1 MRNEDGRATRLREQ
15 LADARSRRVV
25 FVSHC
30 LLDQN
35 VRYLGGA
42 ESPGVVPSAIEPY
55 VREGVGLRQM
65 PCPEE
70 IAWGGVMKR
79 LILRAYGARWAYR
92 LRALVLPLF
101 LLYTRLRYWKIARR
115 VAAEIAD
122 CVRAGIEVVG
132 VVGVGDSPS
141 CGVDH
146 TLDLRRSLPV
156 VASMDVETI
165 DAATFKEH
173 AVRSLLEP
181 GEGLFIAALRRQLRH
196 RGLSIAFTEHVPGWR
211 SA

>member
-1 MRNEDGRATRLREQ
+1 MRARDDRATRLTAQ
-15 LADARSRRVV
+15 LADRRSRRVV

-42 ESPGVVPSAIEPY
+42 ESPGVVPSAIERY
-55 VREGVGLRQM
+55 VREGVGLRQL

-79 LILRAYGARWAYR
+79 LILRAYGARWVYR
-92 LRALVLPLF
+92 LRAIVLPLF
-101 LLYTRLRYWKIARR
+101 LLYTRIRYWRVARR
-115 VAAEIAD
+115 VAAEMAD
-122 CVRAGIEVVG
+122 CERSGIEVVG
-132 VVGVGDSPS
+132 VVGIGDSPS

-156 VASMDVETI
+156 VASMDVDTI
-165 DAATFKEH
+165 DAATFKER

-181 GEGLFIAALRRQLRH
+181 GEGLFIHALRKQLRR
-196 RGLSIAFTEHVPGWR
+196 RGLSIPLSEHMP
-211 SA
+211 A

>member
-1 MRNEDGRATRLREQ
+1 MRPHDDRATHLAAQ
-15 LADARSRRVV
+15 LGDARSHRVA
-25 FVSHC
+25 FVSCC

-42 ESPGVVPSAIEPY
+42 ESPGVVPSAIEGW

-79 LILRAYGARWAYR
+79 LILHAYGARWAYR
-92 LRALVLPLF
+92 LRGIVLPLF
-101 LLYTRLRYWKIARR
+101 LLYTRVRYWRIARR

-122 CVRAGIEVVG
+122 YVRSGVEVVG
-132 VVGVGDSPS
+132 IVGVGDSPS

-156 VASMDVETI
+156 VASMDVDTI
-165 DAATFKEH
+165 DAPTFKAR
-173 AVRSLLEP
+173 AVRSLVER
-181 GEGLFIAALRRQLRH
+181 GQGLFVAALRKQLR
-196 RGLSIAFTEHVPGWR
+196 RRRLSIRFSEHVP
-211 SA
+211 A

>member
-1 MRNEDGRATRLREQ
+1 MTEQDDRATRLRAQ
-15 LADARSRRVV
+15 LDDARSRRVV
-25 FVSHC
+25 FVSNC

-42 ESPGVVPSAIEPY
+42 EAPGVVPSAIERF

-65 PCPEE
+65 PCPEQ

-79 LILRAYGARWAYR
+79 LILRAYGAGWAYR
-92 LRALVLPLF
+92 LRAIVLPVF
-101 LLYTRLRYWKIARR
+101 LLYTRVRYWRIARR

-122 CVRAGIEVVG
+122 FVRSGVEVVG

-156 VASMDVETI
+156 VAS
-165 DAATFKEH
+165 AATFDKR
-173 AVRSLLEP
+173 AVRSLLER
-181 GEGLFIAALRRQLRH
+181 GQGLFVAALRKQLR
-196 RGLSIAFTEHVPGWR
+196 RRRLSIPFWEHEP
-211 SA
+211 A

>member
-1 MRNEDGRATRLREQ
+1 MRTRDDRATRLTAQ
-15 LADARSRRVV
+15 LADRRGRRVV

-42 ESPGVVPSAIEPY
+42 ESAGVVSSAIEPY
-55 VREGVGLRQM
+55 LREGVGLRQM

-92 LRALVLPLF
+92 LRAIVLPLF
-101 LLYTRLRYWKIARR
+101 LLYTRLRYWRVARR
-115 VAAEIAD
+115 VAAEMAD
-122 CVRAGIEVVG
+122 CVRSGIEIVG

-146 TLDLRRSLPV
+146 TLDPRRSLPV
-156 VASMDVETI
+156 VASIDVETI
-165 DAATFKEH
+165 DAATFKER
-173 AVRSLLEP
+173 AVRSLLER
-181 GEGLFIAALRRQLRH
+181 GEGLFIRALRRQLRR
-196 RGLSIAFTEHVPGWR
+196 RGLSVAFTEHMP
-211 SA
+211 A